1 MNALSFIKQKKIVSI
16 ARKISPDRIVEA
28 ATAINLGGI
37 FCLEIT
43 FNQSSNSCIDE
54 TAKSISEVKKS
65 LGEKMCVGAGTVIPV
80 EQAGAAFEA
89 GADFILA
96 PDTNPAVISEAKKLG
111 LICVPGAMTPTEIQ
125 NAWNLGAD
133 IVKVF
138 PAGYL
143 GLDYIKAVR
152 APISNVPLM
161 AVGGVDEKNI
171 KDFLNS
177 GYCSCGI
184 GSNIMKESLINE
196 GKFEELCLLAKKI
209 VSAAC

>member
-1 MNALSFIKQKKIVSI
+1 MDVLSFIKQKKIVSI
-16 ARKISPDRIVEA
+16 ARRISPDRIVEA
-28 ATAINLGGI
+28 AKAVNSGGI

-43 FNQSSNSCIDE
+43 FDQSSDSCIAD
-54 TAKSISEVKKS
+54 TAKSIREVKKA
-65 LGEKMCVGAGTVIPV
+65 LGDKMCVGAGTVVSV
-80 EQAGAAFEA
+80 EQARAAAEA

-111 LICVPGAMTPTEIQ
+111 LVCVPGAMTPTEIQ

-161 AVGGVDEKNI
+161 AVGGVNEKNI
-171 KDFLNS
+171 KDFLGA

-196 GKFEELCLLAKKI
+196 GKFEELSLLAKKF
-209 VSAAC
+209 VF